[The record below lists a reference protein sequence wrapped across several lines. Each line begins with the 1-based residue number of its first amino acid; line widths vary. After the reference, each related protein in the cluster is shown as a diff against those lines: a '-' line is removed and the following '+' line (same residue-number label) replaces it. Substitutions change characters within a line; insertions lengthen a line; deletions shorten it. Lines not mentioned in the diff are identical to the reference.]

1 MRNATLPTR
10 TAQCG
15 AVLLVLAAAAPARA
29 QQPDTAAINA
39 VFARYDRPGSPGC
52 ALAVTRGGGVVF
64 QHGYGYA
71 NLDWDIPITPATVF
85 YAGSVSKQFTA
96 TAIVLLA
103 ERGKL
108 ALDDPITKY
117 IPELPDSTYGAVTL
131 RQMLHHISGVADTY
145 AAMARAGIPVA
156 DVFSDSAAI
165 ALLARQPLNFRPGE
179 RYSYSNGAYLL
190 LADVVA
196 RVSGESFREFTQR
209 NIFGPLGMTHSHFHD
224 RAGHIV
230 KRRAMSY
237 EPADDTG
244 FVQSYMSNFDKVGAG
259 GLYTTVGDLLTW
271 QRAFFAGR
279 VGGPGFLR
287 TMLTRGVLNDGDT
300 LRYAL
305 ALVDTAYEGHRIV
318 GHTGSMMGF
327 KADLIRFPDDDLGI
341 AMLCNLGSVRQRTL
355 TLPVADLFL
364 GTAPARNGGAPRGA
378 AHGRVQTTE
387 PVRPGTP

>member
-1 MRNATLPTR
+1 MKHSGVSAARSASGI
-10 TAQCG
+10 AI
-15 AVLLVLAAAAPARA
+15 VLLLAYGVPVAA
-29 QQPDTAAINA
+29 QQPDTAAIDA
-39 VFARYDRPGSPGC
+39 IFARFERPGSPGC
-52 ALAVTRGGGVVF
+52 ALGVTRDGRTVF
-64 QHGYGYA
+64 QEGYGFA
-71 NLDWDIPITPATVF
+71 NLDWDIPITPSTVF

-96 TAIVLLA
+96 TSLVLLA

-108 ALDDPITKY
+108 SLDDPITKF
-117 IPELPDSTYGAVTL
+117 IPELPDSTYGRVTL
-131 RQMLHHISGVADTY
+131 RQMLHHTSGVADLY
-145 AAMARAGIPVA
+145 RAMGRAGIPVA

-165 ALLARQPLNFRPGE
+165 RLLASQPLNFPPGT
-179 RYSYSNGAYLL
+179 RYSYSNGAYFL
-190 LADVVA
+190 LAKVVA
-196 RVSGESFREFTQR
+196 RASGMSFREFAQQ

-271 QRAFFAGR
+271 QRAFFGGN
-279 VGGPGFLR
+279 VGGPDFLR
-287 TMLTRGVLNDGDT
+287 TMLTKGVLNDGDT
-300 LRYAL
+300 LSYAL
-305 ALVDTAYEGHRIV
+305 ALVDTLYDGHRII

-341 AMLCNLGSVRQRTL
+341 AMLCNLGSVRQRQL

-364 GTAPARNGGAPRGA
+364 GGSGSGVGP
-378 AHGRVQTTE
+378 
-387 PVRPGTP
+387 